1 MERTCECGHSED
13 DHGHD
18 PKFPGSSACRDDD
31 CTCIAFEWDGDTG
44 GAAVTRSR
52 DKT

>member
-18 PKFPGSSACRDDD
+18 AEYPGSTACRDED
-31 CTCIAFEWDGDTG
+31 CTCIAFEWDCDLG
-44 GAAVTRSR
+44 GAAVTKS
-52 DKT
+52 K